1 MSGDDL
7 LLEARK
13 LEQNLLN
20 FFWRQGV
27 SYGEGEDLVQETYL
41 RLWEYRD
48 RYRPTAKLSTFLFM
62 IARQVWIDAL
72 RRRTRRESREESW
85 GRERPETVDIV
96 IKGARSD
103 VNEAKKS
110 DITATVDVSNCDY
123 GENEA
128 KIKIEFPDKIN
139 GVTVDS
145 MSEETA
151 VFTVK

>member
-1 MSGDDL
+1 MLKNKKFQAILSLLIAIGLWMYVMGTVDPTMTTTVKDIPVEKVNEKVLKDL
-7 LLEARK
+7 GISATL
-13 LEQNLLN
+13 
-20 FFWRQGV
+20 
-27 SYGEGEDLVQETYL
+27 
-41 RLWEYRD
+41 
-48 RYRPTAKLSTFLFM
+48 
-62 IARQVWIDAL
+62 
-72 RRRTRRESREESW
+72 
-85 GRERPETVDIV
+85 ERPKTVDIV

-110 DITATVDVSNCDY
+110 EIEATVDVSNCEL

-128 KIKIEFPDKIN
+128 KIKIEFPDKIS

>member
-1 MSGDDL
+1 MLSSRKVRAILSL
-7 LLEARK
+7 LIAAGLWIYVMGTVDPTVTSTVR
-13 LEQNLLN
+13 
-20 FFWRQGV
+20 GV
-27 SYGEGEDLVQETYL
+27 PVEKVNEKVL
-41 RLWEYRD
+41 RDMGL
-48 RYRPTAKLSTFLFM
+48 TAML
-62 IARQVWIDAL
+62 
-72 RRRTRRESREESW
+72 
-85 GRERPETVDIV
+85 ERPETVDIV

-128 KIKIEFPDKIN
+128 KIKIEFPDKIS